1 MTERG
6 YVNPQLLW
14 TPAELH
20 DRLSDPT
27 LCLIDSRTGEE
38 YSQGHIPGAQ
48 LLDLFGIS
56 LSDTDPAPLK
66 AFSWMIESLMSFRG
80 ISFDKTV
87 VLYGETSDVR
97 AARGFWFLE
106 YFGHQ
111 DVHVLDGGI
120 RAWREAGY
128 RVTTEAKVA
137 KPAQFEGNLQAHTLA
152 TYRDILE
159 RLGKSD
165 VVLLDVRTE
174 GEYLGTTV
182 RAARGGTIPGAVH
195 LEWVQNLDAQGR
207 FKPAAEL
214 RQQYEA
220 LGITPDKEV
229 ICF

>member
-1 MTERG
+1 MTDKG
-6 YVNPQLLW
+6 YVHPQLLW

-20 DRLSDPT
+20 GRLNDPRV
-27 LCLIDSRTGEE
+27 CLIDSRAGEE

-66 AFSWMIESLMSFRG
+66 AFGWMIESLMSFRG
-80 ISFDKTV
+80 VSFDKTV
-87 VLYGETSDVR
+87 VFYGDTSDVR

-128 RVTTEAKVA
+128 PVTTSATLA
-137 KPAQFEGNLQAHTLA
+137 KPAKFEANLQPHALA
-152 TYRDILE
+152 TYHDIRQ
-159 RLGKSD
+159 RLGRHET
-165 VVLLDVRTE
+165 VLLDVRTQD
-174 GEYLGTTV
+174 EYRGTSV
-182 RAARGGTIPGAVH
+182 RAARGGTIPGATH
-195 LEWVQNLDAQGR
+195 LEWVQNLDATGR